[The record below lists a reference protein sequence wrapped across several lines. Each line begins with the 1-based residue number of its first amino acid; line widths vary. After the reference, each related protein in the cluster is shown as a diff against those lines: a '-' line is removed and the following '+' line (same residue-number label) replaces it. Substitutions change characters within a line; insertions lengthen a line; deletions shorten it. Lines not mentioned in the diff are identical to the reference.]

1 MLKIVEGIKNIKT
14 DLDNTIQF
22 INSKFEKAVNQN
34 KELSEKVSKLADESK
49 VIKKQL
55 KGVKEDKNSLSSQL
69 DFLERNL

>member
-1 MLKIVEGIKNIKT
+1 MKIVEGIKNIKT

-22 INSKFEKAVNQN
+22 MNSKFEKAVNQN